1 MPNSQFQTQANELG
15 QKLNAQFRQAKKEF
29 ELKEFENK
37 SSDGLMSVV
46 VTGQREV
53 KTLSLIYPC
62 LWIKRNWKGY

>member
-1 MPNSQFQTQANELG
+1 M
-15 QKLNAQFRQAKKEF
+15 
-29 ELKEFENK
+29 KEFENK